1 MAKKQG
7 KGTSTGI
14 KVSFGTRRSGKYK
27 KSKGPKEKN
36 TSKYRG
42 QGR

>member
-1 MAKKQG
+1 MAKTKITSNKVTFG
-7 KGTSTGI
+7 KKRVG
-14 KVSFGTRRSGKYK
+14 VHK
-27 KSKGPKEKN
+27 KTKSPKEKN